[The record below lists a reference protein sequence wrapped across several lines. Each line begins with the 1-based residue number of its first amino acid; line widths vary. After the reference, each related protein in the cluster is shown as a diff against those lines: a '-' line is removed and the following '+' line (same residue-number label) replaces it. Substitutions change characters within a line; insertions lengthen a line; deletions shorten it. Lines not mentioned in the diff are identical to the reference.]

1 VGTFKFRLEPIV
13 SLKKRAEDLRKTEL
27 AKARKELGTRE
38 TQLVNLFQHR
48 RACQERLV
56 PEVECSNLDVPGR
69 LVYYAYMERLTDE
82 IADQVSAVE
91 QSRED
96 VASKRE
102 QLLESSREKKA
113 LEKLRQRMKERF
125 TAGIKKSEQASLDET
140 AGKLHG
146 RNGNGKIQWKK
157 E

>member
-125 TAGIKKSEQASLDET
+125 AEGIKKSEQASLDET